1 MKLYII
7 GHPGSGKTYLADK
20 LSKKSGIKKI
30 DTDVLFDKHPFYAL
44 SRKLYTKALD
54 KLLIGKESWIIDG
67 YHAGLMP
74 DELWKSA
81 DKVIYLDIPREELK
95 RNIYSRYKKKRQN
108 KEFSHW
114 QSTYVNNLKNYG
126 QIKFQDKK
134 LKADIIRIKALLSRE
149 AKFTKLK
156 TRSEIEQFVS
166 QFSDEA

>member
-1 MKLYII
+1 MNILII

-30 DTDVLFDKHPFYAL
+30 DIDSLFDKHPFYAL
-44 SRKLYTKALD
+44 SKRLYTKALD
-54 KLLIGKESWIIDG
+54 KLLAGKESWIIDG
-67 YHAGLMP
+67 YHAGFMP

-81 DKVIYLDIPREELK
+81 DKVIYLDIPKEELK
-95 RNIYSRYKKKRQN
+95 RNVRNRYKEKRQN

-126 QIKFQDKK
+126 QIKFQDRK
-134 LKADIIRIKALLSRE
+134 LKADTVRIKALLPSE
-149 AKFTKLK
+149 AEFTELK
-156 TRSEIEQFVS
+156 TRNEIEQFVS